1 MAAPANSAVFLAF
14 PSGIPYARRLP
25 HLIPRR
31 DVMNKKN
38 GNGKRAVKDLEP
50 RADGA
55 VKGGFGML
63 QSAFSNVVKSIGEG
77 LSTMARKG

>member
-1 MAAPANSAVFLAF
+1 
-14 PSGIPYARRLP
+14 
-25 HLIPRR
+25 
-31 DVMNKKN
+31 MNKKN
-38 GNGKRAVKDLEP
+38 GNEKRAVKDLEP

-63 QSAFSNVVKSIGEG
+63 QSAFSNAVKSIGEG